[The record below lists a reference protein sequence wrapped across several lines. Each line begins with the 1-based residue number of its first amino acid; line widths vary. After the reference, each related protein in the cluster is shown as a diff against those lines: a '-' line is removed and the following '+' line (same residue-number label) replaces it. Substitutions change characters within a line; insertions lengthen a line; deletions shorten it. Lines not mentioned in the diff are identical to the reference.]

1 MPAGRIHALAI
12 SAVLI
17 LPLFSAFS
25 AEDSAGRLSEIE
37 SAMKTVSTLS
47 ADFVQE
53 KKIKFLRHTL
63 VIRGTFHLDKAG
75 RMAWRVNSPIQYCC
89 VIEKDRL
96 TQWDA
101 DSNKVLSID
110 TTRNQLLKSL
120 VDSMG
125 LYFSGAFMKMSD
137 SFDISFPE
145 PRSLKMI
152 PRKGNIAAEFVAS
165 MTVTLSEDLRH
176 VREVRIEENNGDL
189 THIVFSG
196 FSINQPQPEKVW
208 QAGPQ

>member
-1 MPAGRIHALAI
+1 
-12 SAVLI
+12 
-17 LPLFSAFS
+17 
-25 AEDSAGRLSEIE
+25 
-37 SAMKTVSTLS
+37 
-47 ADFVQE
+47 
-53 KKIKFLRHTL
+53 
-63 VIRGTFHLDKAG
+63 
-75 RMAWRVNSPIQYCC
+75 MAWRVNSPIQYCC

-137 SFDISFPE
+137 SFVISFPE
-145 PRSLKMI
+145 PRTLKMV
-152 PRKGNIAAEFVAS
+152 PKDGNLAGEFITS

-176 VREVRIEENNGDL
+176 VREVRIEEKNGDL

-196 FSINQPQPEKVW
+196 FSINRPQSEKVW